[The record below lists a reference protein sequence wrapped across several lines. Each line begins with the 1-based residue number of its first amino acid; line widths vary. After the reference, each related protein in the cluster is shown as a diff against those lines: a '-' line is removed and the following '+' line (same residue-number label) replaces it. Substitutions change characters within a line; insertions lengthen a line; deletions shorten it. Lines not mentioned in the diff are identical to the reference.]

1 MVDLGV
7 AAVSWPDDRE
17 RLVGFLTGNGWPF
30 HGVAAPTEADVDAM
44 PFVDD
49 ATSSW
54 WIVEGDEPCGL
65 VRLLDLDDIPDGS
78 PVFDV
83 RVVETARGRGVG
95 AFAVRWL
102 TEHLFT
108 TYPDLHRIEATTRDD
123 NVAMQRVLERCGY
136 TCEGRLRESW
146 PAADGRRF
154 DTLVYGMLRSDPRD
168 AT

>member
-1 MVDLGV
+1 M
-7 AAVSWPDDRE
+7 
-17 RLVGFLTGNGWPF
+17 VGFLTGNCWPF
-30 HGVAAPTEADVDAM
+30 HGVAELTEADVDAM

-54 WIVEGDEPCGL
+54 WIVEGDEPCAL

-83 RVVETARGRGVG
+83 RVIEAARRRGVG
-95 AFAVRWL
+95 TFAVRWL

-108 TYPDLHRIEATTRDD
+108 SHPELHRIEATTRDD
-123 NVAMQRVLERCGY
+123 NLAMQRVLERCGY

-146 PAADGRRF
+146 PSVDGRRF
-154 DTLVYGMLRSDPRD
+154 DTVVYGILRSDPRD
-168 AT
+168 AAH